1 MESPYSIRLPLIGTA
16 LARDRM
22 RLRFLPA
29 TMPMPTLF
37 PSALRLPFSV
47 RALAPAAAL
56 ACVLALAG
64 CASGPQDNLSLVPAQ
79 LDQQTRQD
87 GLFTQPVKW
96 TREQPGCSGEC
107 PTLTVDSLAF
117 PGHPRLTTLI
127 DHALAAM
134 TWVDTQTTAPY
145 DTLAGF
151 EAWYWKTAGSR
162 DQIQLTA
169 RTRYRN
175 ERLTVV
181 ELDAGQ
187 YRTGMAHG
195 MSGSQL
201 LNWDNAAEKALT
213 IDNLLVPGA
222 RPAFDAALRTVHGQ
236 WLDQH
241 AESFDDRET
250 FDRMWPFAPSDNV
263 GLTDLGLLVKYQPYE
278 IAPYAWGQP
287 ELLIPYDQLRG
298 ILRPQYLP
306 PQS

>member
-1 MESPYSIRLPLIGTA
+1 
-16 LARDRM
+16 
-22 RLRFLPA
+22 
-29 TMPMPTLF
+29 MPMLPMLP
-37 PSALRLPFSV
+37 PSDTRPPLSPRPALPI
-47 RALAPAAAL
+47 AAL
-56 ACVLALAG
+56 ALALALAG
-64 CASGPQDNLSLVPAQ
+64 CAGGPQDNLSLVPAR

-96 TREQPGCSGEC
+96 SRERPGCQGEC
-107 PTLTVDSLAF
+107 PKLTVDSLAF
-117 PGHPRLTTLI
+117 PGHPRLTELV

-134 TWVDTQTTAPY
+134 TWVDAQNAAPY

-151 EAWYWKTAGSR
+151 EAYYWKTAESR
-162 DQIQLTA
+162 DEVQLTA

-181 ELDAGQ
+181 ELDAAQ

-195 MSGSQL
+195 MTGSQL

-213 IDNLLVPGA
+213 IDNLLAPGA
-222 RPAFDAALRTVHGQ
+222 RPAFDAALRAEHAR

-241 AESFDDRET
+241 ADAIDNRDT

-263 GLTDLGLLVKYQPYE
+263 GLTDLGVLVKYQPYE

-287 ELLIPYDQLRG
+287 ELLIPYEHLRG
-298 ILRPQYLP
+298 VLRPQFLP
-306 PQS
+306 PRT